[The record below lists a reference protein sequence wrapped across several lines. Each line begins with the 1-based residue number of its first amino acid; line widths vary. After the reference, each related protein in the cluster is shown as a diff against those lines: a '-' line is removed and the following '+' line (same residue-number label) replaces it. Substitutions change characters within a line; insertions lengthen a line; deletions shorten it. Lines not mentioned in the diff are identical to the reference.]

1 MRRTGYA
8 VKTLNADNQGTR
20 SKVVSLSEAFDRYA
34 ALKRSKSHLGPDT
47 IVALAHVKEG
57 RTMDRT
63 VRFFQT
69 ESAPL
74 PALKLTDAMAKA
86 LASAEETGI
95 LTQGRSNTLKA
106 LEDRG
111 LVAIAQSGA
120 AKLTNL
126 GRQYRAQKKG

>member
-1 MRRTGYA
+1 MLYAIVSPSTSVKAKLTNDVGVAFDHMVAENRRTGQVVEIRDRNNGRLVRSRGA
-8 VKTLNADNQGTR
+8 VAELPTLN
-20 SKVVSLSEAFDRYA
+20 
-34 ALKRSKSHLGPDT
+34 
-47 IVALAHVKEG
+47 
-57 RTMDRT
+57 
-63 VRFFQT
+63 
-69 ESAPL
+69 
-74 PALKLTDAMAKA
+74 LTDAMAKA

-111 LVAIAQSGA
+111 LVAIAKSGA